1 MFVRKKIF
9 GGFALV
15 LFVVGFLL
23 YGNFIYGEKF
33 LEYSWWIIS
42 FNLLLLVTFAIS
54 WFRERAHTE
63 DRNIQTTISSE
74 INSKLEE
81 EIKEKEIKKKFKIHE
96 KIGELFILN
105 DIFPKDVI
113 LKSLI
118 RSVLYSFLYVLLFL
132 IGNGWINQKIF
143 GDVFIINIIFIYL
156 FLGSIYYLLKGM
168 INMAF
173 FFKS

>member
-74 INSKLEE
+74 IN
-81 EIKEKEIKKKFKIHE
+81 
-96 KIGELFILN
+96 
-105 DIFPKDVI
+105 
-113 LKSLI
+113 
-118 RSVLYSFLYVLLFL
+118 
-132 IGNGWINQKIF
+132 
-143 GDVFIINIIFIYL
+143 
-156 FLGSIYYLLKGM
+156 
-168 INMAF
+168 
-173 FFKS
+173 